1 MERKTFEFEI
11 KELNEEGKF
20 SGYLSTFGNV
30 DAGND
35 MVDAGA
41 FKKTLREKKGFPL
54 NWGHQPNHPDLVVGS
69 FTGEEDEKGLKI
81 DGGFFLDLEGGKKA
95 YLTAKKLFEK
105 KIKMGLSMGYRTMK
119 YVYETI
125 NGVMIRHLKE
135 VKLREGAL
143 TLFPMNEEAHLD
155 AIKEDA
161 DVTDTEQKPYP
172 NEHACRVQDPGKYI
186 RFARM
191 KRKHNGKEYFAIIGF
206 KKGGGSEDQ
215 AYRYPKD
222 TWSASEASSHCKEYD
237 GTFEAAKK
245 DKDLEFKCTSCGQA
259 FELSEPGVKLTPKD
273 EPPDKDE
280 PEVHSALKKIAK
292 GLKTITGGTN

>member
-11 KELNEEGKF
+11 KELNEDGQF

-69 FTGEEDEKGLKI
+69 FTGEEDEKGLKV

-95 YLTAKKLFEK
+95 YLTARKLFEK
-105 KIKMGLSMGYRTMK
+105 KIKMGLSMGYKTMK

-125 NGVMIRHLKE
+125 NGVMVRHLKE

-155 AIKEDA
+155 AIKEDIGL
-161 DVTDTEQKPYP
+161 EEKPSVDNHICTINSGDYVRHRS
-172 NEHACRVQDPGKYI
+172 E
-186 RFARM
+186 
-191 KRKHNGKEYFAIIGF
+191 KRKHNAKPYTVRFGIRKDGKAEENEYF
-206 KKGGGSEDQ
+206 
-215 AYRYPKD
+215 YPKD
-222 TWSASEASSHCKEYD
+222 TWSAFEARSHCKEHD
-237 GTFEAAKK
+237 GTFEAAKE
-245 DKDLEFKCTSCGQA
+245 DKDSEFKCTFCGQA
-259 FELSEPGVKLTPKD
+259 FELSEPGVKLTPKG

-280 PEVHSALKKIAK
+280 PEVHSALKKIAE